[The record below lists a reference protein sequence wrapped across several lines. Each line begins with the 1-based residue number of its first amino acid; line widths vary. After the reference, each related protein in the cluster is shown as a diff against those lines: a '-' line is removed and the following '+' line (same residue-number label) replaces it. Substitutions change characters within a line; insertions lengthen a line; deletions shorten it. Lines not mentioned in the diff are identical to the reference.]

1 MRANKIR
8 KKLKKFFF
16 YSILLFFGLLIII
29 TSIIYYKKDAI
40 ISSVLEYANA
50 DFKGLIQVED
60 ANISAFKTFPYISVK
75 LKEFK
80 LYETKVIDTTPIIN
94 IQHVY
99 VGFNIWHLAKQD
111 FRIKKIVLENGNINI
126 VQYANNE
133 INIIKAF
140 ETNTTTKADTP
151 THFSLELSSINLK
164 NIDVTKTNLATS
176 ITVEADIAEATTS
189 LKKNKDSIAL
199 HVDAGFLLNV
209 FKNQQ
214 PTYIY
219 HKHFEVF
226 TDLTFNKNSHII
238 NFKKSSI
245 LLEGAEFGFTGNIDV
260 DSEMDVNLNIYG
272 NKPNFDLLI
281 AFAPED
287 LIPVLKSYDNRG
299 QVYFNATVKGKTINN
314 NTPAIEA
321 NFGCKDGF
329 IKNKEANK
337 ILDELGFNC
346 SFTNGKDRNA
356 ATSVF
361 TLKDFGARPEAGKF
375 KAALTI
381 KNFISPDIDMQLDSD
396 FDLQFLTQ
404 FFKLKDLSNL
414 TGKVLLSMKFHDII
428 DLQQPE
434 KALEKFNQAYFTKL
448 NIQNLNFQSDKFHLP
463 INNVNVNATVTGEN
477 LNIDNFSFLLGK
489 SDLKL
494 KGKMSNIPAI
504 LHQLPEMVDAN
515 LTIQSNKIDLEEIVP
530 KQQKKSV
537 ANEVL
542 SNVNFNLQVKCKANT
557 MLTSKS
563 LPIGNYYLTNIS
575 AQLKNYNHAL
585 NGLNGICYITENDI
599 LVKQLDGKI
608 DKSDFHFTGKIN
620 NYNLWLLKDKIGTTY
635 ANFDLTSKEIHFK
648 DLFVYKGTNYM
659 PADYRNEDLK
669 DLTCKG
675 KIKLT
680 YNHSLQSTD
689 FYLTELSGLLKL
701 HPLRV
706 HHFNGNIHV
715 EKDILNIKS
724 LSGFLGNND
733 FNINGYY
740 YLSDSLQ
747 KHTVNI
753 YSKHINVSEILNFS
767 LPSSQ
772 NSSIKSNTNTSKAIS
787 LPNLIINATVNDL
800 VYNQYQFSNFVTKFS
815 VENNVV
821 QVNTLKGNIGSN
833 DFNISAIYYLN
844 YTNKTNELSIQAN
857 NINLNEF
864 IKDEVVDSSTTK
876 DHDAGYN
883 IFKEPFPNLLVK
895 LKVKD
900 FAFKKYKLSDIIG
913 SINVKENHY
922 VNTDKLQFKTAGGLV
937 EIKGYVNASNP
948 QQIYLNPYLKFQ
960 RVDMDQLLIK
970 LDNFGQDMLVSENVH
985 GLLSGKIK
993 GIIKLHT
1000 DFTPILNKA
1009 DLQMDF
1015 KLENGRLDKFA
1026 PMQALSDYFGN
1037 KNLNRIRFDT
1047 LENRF
1052 IFKNGQLSFPNMLI
1066 NSSLGYIELSGTQGI
1081 DMNMDYYIRVPLK
1094 LVGKA
1099 AFNKLFKKKPKE
1111 ISAEQEDELIIKD
1124 PKRRTR
1130 FINVRI
1136 VGKPDD
1142 YKISLQKNKDIKAGK
1157 SFAKTDDFLF
1167 QEIESEFDD

>member
-1 MRANKIR
+1 MKVKKVFKKITN
-8 KKLKKFFF
+8 FFKYAF
-16 YSILLFFGLLIII
+16 LTFFSLLIII
-29 TSIIYYKKDAI
+29 STIVYYKKDAI
-40 ISSVLEYANA
+40 ISSILAYANA
-50 DFKGLIQVED
+50 DFKGLIQIKD
-60 ANISAFKTFPYISVK
+60 ANISAFKTFPYVSVK
-75 LKEFK
+75 LSEFQ
-80 LYETKVIDTTPIIN
+80 LYETKSIDTTPILN
-94 IQHVY
+94 IKNVY
-99 VGFNIWHLAKQD
+99 VGFNAWHLVKQD
-111 FRIKKIVLENGNINI
+111 YRIKKIVLENGNINI
-126 VQYANNE
+126 VQYVNNE
-133 INIIKAF
+133 LNIAKAF
-140 ETNTTTKADTP
+140 ESNSAATADTS
-151 THFSLELSSINLK
+151 THFTLELSSVNFK
-164 NIDVTKTNLATS
+164 NIDVKKTNLATS
-176 ITVEADIAEATTS
+176 IIVEAAIANAKTS

-199 HVDAGFLLNV
+199 HVDAAFLLNV

-219 HKHFEVF
+219 HKHFELF
-226 TDLTFNKNSHII
+226 TDLSFNKSSHII

-260 DSEMDVNLNIYG
+260 DNEMDVNMDIYG

-287 LIPVLKSYDNRG
+287 LIPVLKTYDNRG
-299 QVYFNATVKGKTINN
+299 QVYFSATLKGKTINN

-329 IKNKEANK
+329 VKNKEANK

-346 SFTNGKDRNA
+346 SFSNGSQRNA
-356 ATSVF
+356 STSVF

-381 KNFISPDIDMQLDSD
+381 KNFNSPEIDMQLDSD

-404 FFKLKDLSNL
+404 FFKLKNLSNL

-463 INNVNVNATVTGEN
+463 FNNVNVDATVTGEN
-477 LNIDNFSFLLGK
+477 LSIDNFSFLLGK

-494 KGKMSNIPAI
+494 IGKIKNIPAVI
-504 LHQLPEMVDAN
+504 HQLPQMVDAN
-515 LTIQSNKIDLEEIVP
+515 LSIQSNKIDLEEMMP
-530 KQQKKSV
+530 KQQKKSM

-542 SNVNFNLQVKCKANT
+542 SNVKFNLKVKSKANT
-557 MLTSKS
+557 FLTSKS

-585 NGLNGICYITENDI
+585 NGLNGICYITDNDI

-608 DKSDFHFTGKIN
+608 DKSDFHFKGKIN
-620 NYNLWLLKDKIGTTY
+620 NYSLWLLKDKVGTTY

-680 YNHSLQSTD
+680 YNQSLQSTD

-715 EKDILNIKS
+715 EKDVLNIKS
-724 LSGFLGNND
+724 FSGYLGNND

-740 YLSDSLQ
+740 HLNDSLQ
-747 KHTVNI
+747 KHYLNF

-767 LPSSQ
+767 LP
-772 NSSIKSNTNTSKAIS
+772 NSTTNQINSNANYTTTID
-787 LPNLIINATVNDL
+787 LPNLALNATVNDL
-800 VYNQYQFSNFVTKFS
+800 VYNKYQFSNLVTKLTL
-815 VENNVV
+815 ENNVINV
-821 QVNTLKGNIGSN
+821 STLKGNIGSN
-833 DFNISAIYYLN
+833 DFNISALYHLN
-844 YTNKTNELSIQAN
+844 NKTKINELSINAN

-864 IKDEVVDSSTTK
+864 IEAETVDSSISK

-883 IFKEPFPNLLVK
+883 IFKEPFPNVLLK

-900 FAFKKYKLSDIIG
+900 FTFKKYKLADIIG
-913 SINVKENHY
+913 TINVRENHY

-948 QQIYLNPYLKFQ
+948 QQIYLNPYIKFQ

-1009 DLQMDF
+1009 ELQMDF

-1037 KNLNRIRFDT
+1037 KNLNRVRFDT

-1052 IFKNGQLSFPNMLI
+1052 IFKNGQLSFPNMVI
-1066 NSSLGYIELSGTQGI
+1066 NSSLGYIELSGTQSM
-1081 DMNMDYYIRVPLK
+1081 DLNMDYYIRVPLK

-1111 ISAEQEDELIIKD
+1111 ISAEQEDELIMKD
-1124 PKRRTR
+1124 IKRRTR

-1136 VGKPDD
+1136 VGKPED

-1157 SFAKTDDFLF
+1157 GFSKTDDFLF
-1167 QEIESEFDD
+1167 QELESEFED

>member
-1 MRANKIR
+1 MY
-8 KKLKKFFF
+8 KKLKK
-16 YSILLFFGLLIII
+16 LIIVGFLAVI
-29 TSIIYYKKDAI
+29 CTLTIIIATIYYKKDTI
-40 ISSVLEYANA
+40 IEAVLTYANA
-50 DFKGLIQVED
+50 DFKGYIQFKD
-60 ANISAFKTFPYISVK
+60 ANIAAFKTFPYVSVK
-75 LKEFK
+75 LNDFK
-80 LYETKVIDTTPIIN
+80 LYETKVIDTAPIIQ
-94 IQHVY
+94 IEKLY

-111 FRIKKIVLENGNINI
+111 FRIKKMIFENGHINI
-126 VQYANNE
+126 VQYINNE
-133 INIIKAF
+133 LNIAKAF
-140 ETNTTTKADTP
+140 ESNTVTTADTP
-151 THFSLELSSINLK
+151 THFSLELSSVSFK
-164 NIDVTKTNLATS
+164 NMAIRKTNLATS
-176 ITVEADIAEATTS
+176 ITVEAAIANAKTS

-199 HVDAGFLLNV
+199 HADAGFVLNV
-209 FKNQQ
+209 TKNEK

-219 HKHFEVF
+219 HKHFELF
-226 TDLTFNKNSHII
+226 TDLTFNKHSHII

-245 LLEGAEFGFTGNIDV
+245 LLEGAEFGFAGNIDV
-260 DSEMDVNLNIYG
+260 DNEMDVDLNIYG

-281 AFAPED
+281 AFAPEE
-287 LIPVLKSYDNRG
+287 LIPVLKGYDNRG
-299 QVYFNATVKGKTINN
+299 QVFFKATVKGKTINN

-321 NFGCKDGF
+321 NFGCNNGF

-337 ILDELGFNC
+337 ILDDLGFTC
-346 SFTNGKDRNA
+346 SFTNGKNRNA

-375 KAALTI
+375 KADLTV
-381 KNFISPDIDMQLDSD
+381 KNFISPDINMQLDAD

-404 FFKLKDLSNL
+404 FFKLKNLSNL

-448 NIQNLNFQSDKFHLP
+448 QIQNLNFQSNQFHLP
-463 INNVNVNATVTGEN
+463 FNDVNVDATVTGEN
-477 LNIDNFSFLLGK
+477 LTIHNCSFLLGK

-494 KGKMSNIPAI
+494 NGKITNIPAVI
-504 LHQLPEMVDAN
+504 HQLPQMINADLA
-515 LTIQSNKIDLEEIVP
+515 IQSNKIDLEELIP
-530 KQQKKSV
+530 KQPQKKWV
-537 ANEVL
+537 NEVL
-542 SNVNFNLQVKCKANT
+542 SNLQFNLKINSKANT
-557 MLTSKS
+557 LLTSKS
-563 LPIGNYYLTNIS
+563 LPVGNYYLTNIS
-575 AQLKNYNHAL
+575 AQLKNYNHAI

-599 LVKQLDGKI
+599 LVKQLNGKI

-689 FYLTELSGLLKL
+689 FYLSELSGLLKL

-715 EKDILNIKS
+715 EKDILTVKS
-724 LSGFLGNND
+724 FSGYLGKND
-733 FNINGYY
+733 FNIYGYY

-747 KHTVNI
+747 KHAINLQ
-753 YSKHINVSEILNFS
+753 SKHINVSEILNVS
-767 LPSSQ
+767 LPGSQ
-772 NSSIKSNTNTSKAIS
+772 TNQSKSNANSNNPII
-787 LPNLIINATVNDL
+787 LPNINVNATVNDL
-800 VYNQYQFSNFVTKFS
+800 VYNQYQFSNITTKLA

-821 QVNTLKGNIGSN
+821 QVNTLKGNIGST
-833 DFNISAIYYLN
+833 DFNISATYHAN
-844 YTNKTNELSIQAN
+844 NKTKINELSIQAN

-864 IKDEVVDSSTTK
+864 IKEAIVDSNETK
-876 DHDAGYN
+876 NHDAGYN
-883 IFKEPFPNLLVK
+883 VFKEPFPNMILK
-895 LKVKD
+895 LKVKQ
-900 FAFKKYKLSDIIG
+900 FAFKKYQLSNIAG
-913 SINVKENHY
+913 NINIKENHY
-922 VNTDKLQFKTAGGLV
+922 INTDKLQFITAGGLV

-960 RVDMDQLLIK
+960 RVDLDKLLIK
-970 LDNFGQDMLVSENVH
+970 LDNFGQDMLVSDNVH
-985 GLLSGKIK
+985 GLLTGKIK

-1026 PMQALSDYFGN
+1026 PMQALSAYFGN

-1052 IFKNGQLSFPNMLI
+1052 HFKNGELSFPNMSI
-1066 NSSLGYIELSGTQGI
+1066 NSSLGYIELSGTQHI
-1081 DMNMDYYIRVPLK
+1081 DRNMDYYIRVPLK
-1094 LVGKA
+1094 LVGNA
-1099 AFNKLFKKKPKE
+1099 AFNKLFKRKPTD
-1111 ISAEQEDELIIKD
+1111 ISPDQEDELIIKD
-1124 PKRRTR
+1124 PNRRTR

-1142 YKISLQKNKDIKAGK
+1142 YKISLQKNKEIKAGK
-1157 SFAKTDDFLF
+1157 SIEKANDFLF
-1167 QEIESEFDD
+1167 KELTAEFENEE

>member
-1 MRANKIR
+1 MKAKTIF
-8 KKLKKFFF
+8 KKLKKFFVI
-16 YSILLFFGLLIII
+16 SLIALFCFIAIIS
-29 TSIIYYKKDAI
+29 TIIYFKKDAI
-40 ISSVLEYANA
+40 VAKVLEYANA
-50 DFKGLIQVED
+50 DFKGLIQINN
-60 ANISAFKTFPYISVK
+60 ANISTFKTFPYVSVK
-75 LKEFK
+75 LNEFK
-80 LYETKVIDTTPIIN
+80 LYETKIVDTTPIIN
-94 IQHVY
+94 IKHVY
-99 VGFNIWHLAKQD
+99 VGFNVWHLVKQD
-111 FRIKKIVLENGNINI
+111 FRIKKIVLENGNIDI
-126 VQYANNE
+126 IQYANNE
-133 INIIKAF
+133 LNIIKAF
-140 ETNTTTKADTP
+140 ESNTTTTNDTS
-151 THFSLELSSINLK
+151 THFALELASVSFK
-164 NIDVTKTNLATS
+164 NIDVKKTNHATS
-176 ITVEADIAEATTS
+176 ITVEADITQAKTS

-199 HVDAGFLLNV
+199 HVDGAFTLNV

-219 HKHFEVF
+219 HKHFKLF
-226 TDLTFNKNSHII
+226 TDLTFNKNTHKV

-245 LLEGAEFGFTGNIDV
+245 LLEGAEFGFAGNIDV
-260 DSEMDVNLNIYG
+260 DNEMDVNLNIYG
-272 NKPNFDLLI
+272 NKPNFNLLI

-299 QVYFNATVKGKTINN
+299 QVYFNATIKGKTINN

-321 NFGCKDGF
+321 KFGCKDGF

-346 SFTNGKDRNA
+346 TFSNGKERNA
-356 ATSVF
+356 STSVF
-361 TLKDFGARPEAGKF
+361 TLQDFGARPEAGKF
-375 KAALTI
+375 KAALTV
-381 KNFISPDIDMQLDSD
+381 KNFNSPEIDMQLDSD

-404 FFKLKDLSNL
+404 FFKLKNLSNL

-434 KALEKFNQAYFTKL
+434 KALESFNQAYFTKL
-448 NIQNLNFQSDKFHLP
+448 NIKNLNFKSDSYHLP
-463 INNVNVNATVTGEN
+463 FNNVNVDATVTGEN
-477 LNIDNFSFLLGK
+477 LTINNFSFLLGN

-494 KGKMSNIPAI
+494 NGKITNIPAVI
-504 LHQLPEMVDAN
+504 HQLPQDVDAN
-515 LTIQSNKIDLEEIVP
+515 LSIQSNRIDVEEMLP
-530 KQQKKSV
+530 KQQKKSLSK
-537 ANEVL
+537 EVL
-542 SNVNFNLQVKCKANT
+542 SNLNFNLRIKSKANT
-557 MLTSKS
+557 FISSKS

-575 AQLKNYNHAL
+575 ARLKNYNHAL

-599 LVKQLDGKI
+599 LVKELDGKI

-620 NYNLWLLKDKIGTTY
+620 NYNLWLVKDKTGTTY

-648 DLFVYKGTNYM
+648 DLFVYKGVNYM
-659 PADYRNEDLK
+659 PTDYRNEDLK

-715 EKDILNIKS
+715 EKDVLNIKS
-724 LSGFLGNND
+724 FSGFLGSND

-740 YLSDSLQ
+740 FLSDSVQ
-747 KHTVNI
+747 KHSINLNA
-753 YSKHINVSEILNFS
+753 KHINVSEILNFN
-767 LPSSQ
+767 LPNSQSSVT
-772 NSSIKSNTNTSKAIS
+772 KSNTSNSLIS
-787 LPNLIINATVNDL
+787 LPNFILNASINDL
-800 VYNQYQFSNFVTKFS
+800 VYNQYQCSNFVTKLS
-815 VENNVV
+815 VENNVLNI
-821 QVNTLKGNIGSN
+821 NTLKGNIGSN
-833 DFNISAIYYLN
+833 DFNISALYHLN
-844 YTNKTNELSIQAN
+844 NKSKLNELSINSN
-857 NINLNEF
+857 NLNLNEF
-864 IKDEVVDSSTTK
+864 IQEQTVDSSTKK

-883 IFKEPFPNLLVK
+883 IFKEPFPNVFVK
-895 LKVKD
+895 LKVKA
-900 FAFKKYKLSDIIG
+900 FAFKKYKLYDIIG
-913 SINVKENHY
+913 SLNVKENHY

-960 RVDMDQLLIK
+960 RVDMDQLMIK

-1052 IFKNGQLSFPNMLI
+1052 IFKNGQLSFPNMNI
-1066 NSSLGYIELSGTQGI
+1066 NSSLGYIQLSGTQGI
-1081 DMNMDYYIRVPLK
+1081 DLNMDYYIRVPLK

-1099 AFNKLFKKKPKE
+1099 AFNKLFKRKPKE

-1142 YKISLQKNKDIKAGK
+1142 YKISLQKNKDVKAGK
-1157 SFAKTDDFLF
+1157 GFTKTDDFLF
-1167 QEIESEFDD
+1167 QELESEFED